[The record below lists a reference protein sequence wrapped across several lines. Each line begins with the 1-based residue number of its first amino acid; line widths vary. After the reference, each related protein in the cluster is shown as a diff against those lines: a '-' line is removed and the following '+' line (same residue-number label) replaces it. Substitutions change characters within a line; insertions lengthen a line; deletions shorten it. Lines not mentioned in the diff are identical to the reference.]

1 MQPEEFIESVF
12 DGNPPQAERLWI
24 TRELNEDIRRILE
37 RDLGMMRLRYWQRD
51 GRTAWILEEVGKEK
65 PITTGWVVNDSGIEQ
80 LEVLI
85 FRESRGWEIRYP
97 FFTDQFK
104 GLKLKQNQE
113 LDGHIDAISGATLSR
128 NAMLKLSRLA
138 LFLHDR
144 VTGQ

>member
-1 MQPEEFIESVF
+1 MQPEEFIKSVF
-12 DGNPPQAERLWI
+12 AGNPPQAERLWI

-104 GLKLKQNQE
+104 GLQLKQNLE